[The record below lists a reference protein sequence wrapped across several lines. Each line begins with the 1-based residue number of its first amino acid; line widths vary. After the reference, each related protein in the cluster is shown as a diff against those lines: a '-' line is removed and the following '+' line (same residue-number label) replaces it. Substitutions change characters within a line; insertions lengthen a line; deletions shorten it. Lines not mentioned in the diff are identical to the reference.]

1 MNILAL
7 PVANGVLPRPGGSIQ
22 GLFLD
27 EFSLRTLSYLGVEAT
42 AFLAPITSNGQ
53 ALYPAGMLVR
63 IEDLNRAEAVN
74 PVTWSSNEVL
84 VAGLSG
90 ITHAWARRFVAER
103 GFIVAES
110 VQEMNLEA
118 LRSRGQPII
127 SGAGWQAQGGYTE
140 PRSKKD
146 ITVTIYGSDYQ
157 GNEVEIKG
165 QVGGIISPEKAHTL
179 EHSII
184 RALQECGLCTPRNL
198 AWAMQAEAAELKES
212 ISWGLHFKL
221 PEILGQTRSGYCGNP
236 MTSLAHFYLGQ
247 ELSHFLQEGQT
258 LPVALERARS
268 RTLSRLTQDLDLGA
282 EPEYLTLRGLK
293 IGMRHDDSELV
304 QGTLQRVLN
313 SFPPDPWN

>member
-1 MNILAL
+1 MNALAL
-7 PVANGVLPRPGGSIQ
+7 PVANGVFPRPGGTIQ

-27 EFSLRTLSYLGVEAT
+27 EFSLRTLSCLGVEAT
-42 AFLAPITSNGQ
+42 AFLVPLTRDGQ

-63 IEDLNRAEAVN
+63 IEDLSHGQAVN
-74 PVTWSSNEVL
+74 PVTWNTNEVL
-84 VAGLSG
+84 IAQLSG
-90 ITHAWARRFVAER
+90 LNHAWARRFVGES
-103 GFIVAES
+103 GFITAES
-110 VQEMNLEA
+110 VDTLDLEL
-118 LRSRGQPII
+118 LRSRGQPVI
-127 SGAGWQAQGGYTE
+127 SGAGWQVQGGYTE

-157 GNEVEIKG
+157 GNEVQIQG
-165 QVGGIISPEKAHTL
+165 QLGGIITPEKAHTL

-184 RALQECGLCTPRNL
+184 RALQEYGLCTIKNL
-198 AWAMQAEAAELKES
+198 AWAMRAEAAELKDS

-247 ELSHFLQEGQT
+247 ELSHLLNEGQT

-268 RTLSRLTQDLDLGA
+268 RTLSRLTQELDLGA

-293 IGMRHDDSELV
+293 IGMRHDDSEVV
-304 QGTLQRVLN
+304 QGTLRRVL
-313 SFPPDPWN
+313 SAFPLDPWS